1 MTVVLSMLL
10 RTCCGESKSVGCIV
24 TKLQPVTKSLGLS
37 FVLCLV
43 QAVIEQVR
51 HDHAL
56 LKERVARLGGP
67 KAAARLEAGLAA
79 ARAAALAQASAS
91 NSPSASPN
99 SSPAK
104 SPASSGSL
112 PASPEAVPRSP
123 MAGAPAAGEVDENE
137 GMAWELLYN
146 LKWQLPTEEL
156 EAGWKDATGATSVMK
171 VCTPSCCV
179 YLHTHYHAEVYIF
192 NIHPVGLFIGLLNVT
207 AIITV
212 SQNSFLYVCCKASA
226 VDDLSPSTYMID

>member
-1 MTVVLSMLL
+1 M
-10 RTCCGESKSVGCIV
+10 
-24 TKLQPVTKSLGLS
+24 
-37 FVLCLV
+37 

-67 KAAARLEAGLAA
+67 KATARLEAGLAA

-91 NSPSASPN
+91 TTPSVSPN

-104 SPASSGSL
+104 SPSSSSSL
-112 PASPEAVPRSP
+112 PASPEAVANSP
-123 MAGAPAAGEVDENE
+123 TAGGAVAGEVDENE

-156 EAGWKDATGATSVMK
+156 EAGWKDATGETSVMK
-171 VCTPSCCV
+171 VQFSAHLNTLFFPRCAHDMRFVALSDPDPCCISCMRG
-179 YLHTHYHAEVYIF
+179 H
-192 NIHPVGLFIGLLNVT
+192 
-207 AIITV
+207 
-212 SQNSFLYVCCKASA
+212 
-226 VDDLSPSTYMID
+226 

>member
-1 MTVVLSMLL
+1 M
-10 RTCCGESKSVGCIV
+10 
-24 TKLQPVTKSLGLS
+24 
-37 FVLCLV
+37 

-79 ARAAALAQASAS
+79 ARAAALAQASAW

-104 SPASSGSL
+104 SLASSGSL

-123 MAGAPAAGEVDENE
+123 MAGAPAAREVDENE

-156 EAGWKDATGATSVMK
+156 EAGWKDATGETSVMK
-171 VCTPSCCV
+171 VCTPSC
-179 YLHTHYHAEVYIF
+179 
-192 NIHPVGLFIGLLNVT
+192 
-207 AIITV
+207 
-212 SQNSFLYVCCKASA
+212 
-226 VDDLSPSTYMID
+226 